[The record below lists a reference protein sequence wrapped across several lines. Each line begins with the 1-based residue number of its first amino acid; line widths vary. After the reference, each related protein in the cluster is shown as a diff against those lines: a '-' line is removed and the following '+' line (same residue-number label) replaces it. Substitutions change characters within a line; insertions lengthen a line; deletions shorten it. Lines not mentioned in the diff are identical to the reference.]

1 MVYRPVVHHP
11 REAGAGLGGRLVDAL
26 PQGLQPEHN
35 GDYCQLPHWAGE
47 NKIKCR
53 LVGRVVLYFPPSLE

>member
-35 GDYCQLPHWAGE
+35 GDYCQLPE
-47 NKIKCR
+47 QEKTR
-53 LVGRVVLYFPPSLE
+53 SSVGL